1 MIRTVNEVELLALL
15 RFTPTE
21 LLKVPDGSSTLL
33 QPHTMKHT
41 HSKPPLAVLA
51 CTVLCQLVFTN
62 SLRADDLAP
71 MLQPILADSKLPSI
85 AAAVVIGDKIE
96 GIGAVGV
103 RKLGEPTPVT
113 VNDKYHLGSCTKTMT
128 AALTGMLVKEGLLTW
143 QTTIGDVLK
152 VGVHKEFKDV
162 TIEQL
167 LAHVG
172 GFAGECPPEIWAQAY
187 ADQGKLSPTK
197 QRQKFVKALLD
208 RKPDYVPGTKSVYSN
223 QGYAVA
229 GVMLETLAK
238 KPWEDLMR
246 EKIFKPLGMTS
257 AGFRAPKPDQPW
269 GHKDGTPVAPEPHG
283 DNPDTIGP
291 AGTVHASIGDWAKF
305 ARYCL
310 QNKDE
315 KLHSTLKN
323 SGNHGVGGWLVQDM
337 PAMGGHCFQMVGSN
351 TMWMAVMWI
360 LPGKNMAIV
369 VTTNSGAANAFETCD
384 KVVVKLLQDF
394 AE

>member
-1 MIRTVNEVELLALL
+1 
-15 RFTPTE
+15 
-21 LLKVPDGSSTLL
+21 
-33 QPHTMKHT
+33 MKHT
-41 HSKPPLAVLA
+41 LLKPSLVALA
-51 CTVLCQLVFTN
+51 CTVFGPLFFAH
-62 SLRADDLAP
+62 SLQAGDLAP
-71 MLQPILADSKLPSI
+71 ILQPILVKSKLPSI

-96 GIGAVGV
+96 STGATGV

-128 AALTGMLVKEGLLTW
+128 AALTAMLVKEGLLTW
-143 QTTIGDVLK
+143 QTTIGEVLK
-152 VGVHKEFKDV
+152 GGVHKEFKDV
-162 TIEQL
+162 SIEQL

-172 GFAGECPPEIWAQAY
+172 GFGEECPPEIWAQAY

-208 RKPDYVPGTKSVYSN
+208 RKPDYAPGTKSVYSN

-269 GHKDGTPVAPEPHG
+269 GHNDGTPVAPEPHG
-283 DNPDTIGP
+283 DNPDAIGP
-291 AGTVHASIGDWAKF
+291 AATVHASIGDWAKF

-315 KLHSTLKN
+315 KLHSTLKH

-337 PAMGGHCFQMVGSN
+337 PALGGHCLQMIGSN
-351 TMWMAVMWI
+351 TMWMAVMWV
-360 LPGKNMAIV
+360 LPGENMAIV
-369 VTTNSGAANAFETCD
+369 VTTNSGAANTFETCD
-384 KVVVKLLQDF
+384 KVVVKLLQEF
-394 AE
+394 AK

>member
-1 MIRTVNEVELLALL
+1 MKT
-15 RFTPTE
+15 
-21 LLKVPDGSSTLL
+21 TL
-33 QPHTMKHT
+33 
-41 HSKPPLAVLA
+41 SKPPLAVLA
-51 CTVLCQLVFTN
+51 CTILCQFIFAHT
-62 SLRADDLAP
+62 LRADDLAP
-71 MLQPILADSKLPSI
+71 MLKPILAESKLPSI

-96 GIGAVGV
+96 DSGAVGV
-103 RKLGEPTPVT
+103 RKVGEPTPVT

-128 AALTGMLVKEGLLTW
+128 AALTAMLVKEGLLTW

-152 VGVHKEFKDV
+152 SGVHKEFKDV

-229 GVMLETLAK
+229 GVMLEALAQ
-238 KPWEDLMR
+238 KPWEELMR

-283 DNPDTIGP
+283 DNPDAVGP

-323 SGNHGVGGWLVQDM
+323 SGNHGVGGWLVQDI
-337 PAMGGHCFQMVGSN
+337 PALGGHCLQMIGSN
-351 TMWMAVMWI
+351 TMWMAVMWV
-360 LPGKNMAIV
+360 LPEKNMAIV
-369 VTTNSGAANAFETCD
+369 VTTNSEAANAFETCD
-384 KVVVKLLQDF
+384 RVVAKILQEHVK
-394 AE
+394 

>member
-1 MIRTVNEVELLALL
+1 MKT
-15 RFTPTE
+15 
-21 LLKVPDGSSTLL
+21 TL
-33 QPHTMKHT
+33 
-41 HSKPPLAVLA
+41 SKPPLVVLA
-51 CTVLCQLVFTN
+51 CTVLGQLLFVH

-96 GIGAVGV
+96 STGATGV
-103 RKLGEPTPVT
+103 RKLGDPTPVT

-128 AALTGMLVKEGLLTW
+128 AALTAMLVKEGLLTW
-143 QTTIGDVLK
+143 QTTIGEVLK
-152 VGVHKEFKDV
+152 GGVHKEFKGV

-208 RKPDYVPGTKSVYSN
+208 RKPDYVPGTKSIYSN

-283 DNPDTIGP
+283 DNPDAIGP

-337 PAMGGHCFQMVGSN
+337 PALGGHCLQMIGSN
-351 TMWMAVMWI
+351 TMWMAVMWV

-384 KVVVKLLQDF
+384 KVVAKLLQESDK
-394 AE
+394 